1 MLSAAK
7 WTTHFLFKWLYP
19 MGHLKGKYTLSSTN
33 EKTQMHCPRVFRE
46 ERLDVLHD
54 LIKAHPL
61 ATLVTNGSHGLMA
74 NLIPFSLVSDGKN
87 GILQAHVARNNSQL
101 ESIREASEVLVI
113 FQGPQCYVTPSWY
126 PSKAQDGKQVP
137 TWNFVMVQARGK
149 ATVIESASWLLTQLN
164 NLTSHLENNRD
175 HPWKLSDAPENYI
188 AAQLKAIVGIEIPIS
203 TIEGKWKVS
212 QNRSE
217 VDRKGVIDGLQTEN
231 SCPAMSQLMN
241 SKVNT
246 ASR

>member
-1 MLSAAK
+1 
-7 WTTHFLFKWLYP
+7 
-19 MGHLKGKYTLSSTN
+19 
-33 EKTQMHCPRVFRE
+33 MHCPRVFRE

-54 LIKAHPL
+54 LIKTHPL
-61 ATLVTNGSHGLMA
+61 ATLVTNGPHGLMA
-74 NLIPFSLVSDGKN
+74 NLMPFSLVSDGKN
-87 GILQAHVARNNSQL
+87 GILQTHVARNNSQL

-149 ATVIESASWLLTQLN
+149 AAVIENTDWLLTQLN
-164 NLTSHLENNRD
+164 DLTSQLESDRD
-175 HPWKLSDAPENYI
+175 HPWAVSDAPENYI
-188 AAQLKAIVGIEIPIS
+188 AAQLRGIVGIEMPIS

-212 QNRSE
+212 QNRLE
-217 VDRKGVIDGLQTEN
+217 IDRKGVISGLQAEN

-241 SKVNT
+241 SNFDT
-246 ASR
+246 

>member
-1 MLSAAK
+1 M
-7 WTTHFLFKWLYP
+7 Y
-19 MGHLKGKYTLSSTN
+19 
-33 EKTQMHCPRVFRE
+33 CPRVFRE

-61 ATLVTNGSHGLMA
+61 ATLITNGPHGLMA

-87 GILQAHVARNNSQL
+87 GILQTHVARNNSQL

-113 FQGPQCYVTPSWY
+113 FQGPQGYVTPSWY
-126 PSKAQDGKQVP
+126 PSKAQHGKQVP

-149 ATVIESASWLLTQLN
+149 ASVIENTDWLLTQLN
-164 NLTSHLENNRD
+164 DLTSQLESDRD
-175 HPWKLSDAPENYI
+175 HPWAVSDAPENYI
-188 AAQLKAIVGIEIPIS
+188 AAQLKGIVGIEIPIS

-217 VDRKGVIDGLQTEN
+217 IDHKGVISGLQAEN
-231 SCPAMSQLMN
+231 SCPAMLQLMN
-241 SKVNT
+241 SKFNT
-246 ASR
+246 